1 VSKARDHAICILALA
16 GAVVAASSCTP
27 RHVEPRATGI
37 VVRSE
42 RTGWYIKK
50 VVAKDP
56 PEMLLADDGTICR
69 VSPDRYRGTAVGTAV
84 RCNWQ

>member
-1 VSKARDHAICILALA
+1 MPWILALA
-16 GAVVAASSCTP
+16 ALLTATTGCFP
-27 RHVEPRATGI
+27 RHVEPRPGGI
-37 VVRSE
+37 VMRSD

-56 PEMLLADDGTICR
+56 PESLLADDGTICR
-69 VSPDRYRGTAVGTAV
+69 VEPTRFRSTTVGTAM

>member
-1 VSKARDHAICILALA
+1 MSTPSFPIPRILLLGALVAIPIGC
-16 GAVVAASSCTP
+16 AA
-27 RHVEPRATGI
+27 RHVEPYGAGVI
-37 VVRSE
+37 ARSD

-56 PEMLLADDGTICR
+56 PDALLADDGTICR
-69 VSPDRYRGTAVGTAV
+69 VAPDRFRTTTVGTAM